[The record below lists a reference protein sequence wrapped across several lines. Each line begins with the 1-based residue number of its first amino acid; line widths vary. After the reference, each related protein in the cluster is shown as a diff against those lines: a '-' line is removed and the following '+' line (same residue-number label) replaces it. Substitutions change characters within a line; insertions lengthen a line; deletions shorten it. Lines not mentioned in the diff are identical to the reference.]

1 MECHYENIEGVGK
14 VLIPGCM
21 AVAVS
26 GDIDRCTCQPTRF
39 ASFEKELYQ
48 KEVQCL
54 KTIIKGLEE
63 ENDFYAKVLSENE
76 INNPYER
83 KRASR
88 K

>member
-1 MECHYENIEGVGK
+1 MKCHYENIEGIGK

-26 GDIDRCTCQPTRF
+26 QDIEDCTCHPTTIRQ
-39 ASFEKELYQ
+39 FETQRYKEHV
-48 KEVQCL
+48 EEL
-54 KTIIKGLEE
+54 KKRIRELEE
-63 ENDFYAKVLSENE
+63 ENDFYAKVLAENE
-76 INNPYER
+76 IENPY